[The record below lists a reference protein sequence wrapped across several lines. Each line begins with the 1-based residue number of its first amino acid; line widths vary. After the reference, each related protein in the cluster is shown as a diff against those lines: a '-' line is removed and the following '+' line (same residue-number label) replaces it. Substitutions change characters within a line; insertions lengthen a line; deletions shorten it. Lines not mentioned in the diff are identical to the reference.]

1 MKSWLVCAGV
11 VFLLGFETIAQKKV
25 IEMGETMEQFIK
37 ENHIEKIESMIHKLA
52 SSRTF
57 IDMLLQ
63 KGHNLPEDI
72 GKLQKKDVNMGK
84 DIDIYVKHFTE
95 HQNFTMV
102 LVPVSIY
109 KYAIYDTL
117 LFSVLEVSKNWLEH
131 EFPYE
136 NIADDSTKH
145 ALLALKNHNLLS
157 EHLYHQALG
166 HTRTNMGQVDVV
178 LNESYISTG
187 AVETHMSNLSHEEK
201 ELFREHWGLFKK
213 AFAHSV
219 NLDIEMNI
227 YIFGFEDMEVKT
239 KGNKGEYVYR
249 VTPKNIFQRH
259 HFQEN

>member
-1 MKSWLVCAGV
+1 MKGWFGILWI
-11 VFLLGFETIAQKKV
+11 LLLNFYAAHAQQDV
-25 IEMGETMEQFIK
+25 IEVGETMEDYIK
-37 ENHIEKIESMIHKLA
+37 ENHVERIESMIHQLA
-52 SSRTF
+52 SSRSF
-57 IDMLLQ
+57 VDMLVS
-63 KGHNLPEDI
+63 KGHSVPEGVGRI
-72 GKLQKKDVNMGK
+72 QKKDVKMGK

-117 LFSVLEVSKNWLEH
+117 LFSVIEVSKNWLEN
-131 EFPYE
+131 EFPYD
-136 NIADDSTKH
+136 NIKNDSVKH

-178 LNESYISTG
+178 LNESFVSTATIEEHLG
-187 AVETHMSNLSHEEK
+187 DMTHAEK

-219 NLDIEMNI
+219 DLDIEMNI

-239 KGNKGEYVYR
+239 RGNKGEYIYK
-249 VTPKNIFQRH
+249 VTPRNIFQRH
-259 HFQEN
+259 HFKQN